1 MADERWERLRMLSEA
16 PGAPGFED
24 GVREVMERL
33 LRPVADE
40 VTRDHLGSVIAR
52 KRGAADRPRIML
64 AGHMDEIG
72 FMVTDIGDEGFIRFQ
87 PLGGWWE
94 HVMLAQRVVIRTRK
108 GDVMGVIGS
117 KPPHVLSQDERN
129 KLLKRQDMFI
139 DVGAR
144 SRAEAESF
152 GIRPGDPVVPWSPA
166 TPLANPRLL
175 LGKAWDDRVGCALA
189 VDLLYELQGADHP
202 NTVFAVGTVQEEVGL
217 RGAATSTY
225 AVEPDVGLVLEVAI
239 ASDTPGFEQHRP
251 KVRLGGGP
259 AIVLYD
265 SSMIP
270 HARLRDFVL
279 DVAAEEGIACQFEA
293 MAGGGTDGGRMHI
306 FGRGVPSLAIGVPTR
321 YIHTHAGIVDRD
333 DYEQALRLL
342 VAVVRRLDAAAVERI
357 RG

>member
-1 MADERWERLRMLSEA
+1 MSEERWERLRTLAEA
-16 PGAPGFED
+16 FGPPGFED
-24 GVREVMERL
+24 EVRQRL
-33 LRPVADE
+33 EEMLRPLADE

-52 KRGAADRPRIML
+52 KRGSADRPRVML
-64 AGHMDEIG
+64 AAHMDEIG

-87 PLGGWWE
+87 TLGGWWE
-94 HVMLAQRVVIRTRK
+94 HVMLAQRVVIRTRR
-108 GDVMGVIGS
+108 GDVPGVIGA
-117 KPPHVLSQDERN
+117 KPPHVLSQEERG
-129 KLLKRQDMFI
+129 KLLKRQDMYI

-144 SRAEAESF
+144 SRAEAEEL

-166 TPLANPRLL
+166 VRLADPQRV

-189 VDLLYELQGADHP
+189 VEVLQALRGVDHP

-217 RGAATSTY
+217 RGAATSTH

-251 KVRLGGGP
+251 RVKLGAGP

-270 HARLRDFVL
+270 HVRLRDLVL
-279 DVAAEEGIACQFEA
+279 DVAAEEGIPYQFEA

-306 FGRGVPSLAIGVPTR
+306 FGRGVPTLAIGIPTR
-321 YIHTHAGIVDRD
+321 YIHTHAGLIDLSD
-333 DYEQALRLL
+333 FEHALRLL
-342 VAVVRRLDAAAVERI
+342 VAVLRRLDAATVERI